1 MESIADA
8 LDLCRCGRAE
18 EAAALCEGLLT
29 RSPNHADALAL
40 LADIRLTGGQADAA
54 IPYLSNLARLR
65 PEDAANHRRLGG
77 ALLATGRARD
87 AATTF
92 RRAIELAPQNV
103 RAHNN
108 LGQALLQLGDVPG
121 AMRCFEDAV
130 GLDPSYAIGHSNL
143 GQALITNGQFDRAIA
158 SLDRAVSLDRNLVAA
173 RINLSIAYERQGRLP
188 EALRTY
194 DETLQSSPAQ
204 ADAWTGRGALL
215 SKLHR
220 LTAALESF
228 DAALR
233 LRPDHSATLA
243 HKASVLLMLER
254 AQEALE
260 CVCQALGKEPDFV
273 EALDIQADALCKLH
287 RPAEALRCLERALA
301 LKPDYLEGWCH
312 RAVVHQHLG
321 EDDLAVNCYRQALSF
336 DPNSMAALCGL
347 ISAHIPAVPSSD
359 SEAAQARIEFDREL
373 AAFEQ
378 WLVDRKVGEA
388 EAWTMAKQPFFYI
401 SYREESSREQLQR
414 YRAMSTERLA
424 RSIDIG
430 GVRLAE
436 AADASRPRFK
446 LGIVSAHVFDHSVF
460 NAITQGWLQRLNRDE
475 FEISL
480 FSLGARQDA
489 TTRSAAAAAD
499 HFEAEGR
506 TPSEWARLIHA
517 RHLDALI
524 FPEVGIDRST
534 LALAGLR
541 LAPRQLAAWG
551 HPETTGLPTID
562 QYLSAELFE
571 PADAAEHYSEQL
583 VRLPHLGV
591 YYQPY
596 SIETEAARWE
606 EFGVSEGPVL
616 LCPGTPF
623 KYAPQDDWVW
633 VEIASRLGR
642 CRLVFFEHERSDLS
656 RKLQA
661 RLAGA
666 FRRAGLDPDRYL
678 RWVPWLPRGTFL
690 SLLGQADLYLDTLG
704 FSGFNTLM
712 QAVQAHLPC
721 ITHEGRFLRG
731 RLGSGILRRIGMDEL
746 VAADR
751 REYVDIAVK
760 LAESP
765 AHRNELRRRLRQAEH
780 LAYGDQTAVD
790 ALSTLL
796 LDPRALLGPAGER
809 SRPTAR

>member
-1 MESIADA
+1 MARMESIADA
-8 LDLCRCGRAE
+8 LELCRRGRAE

-29 RSPNHADALAL
+29 RAPNHADALAL
-40 LADIRLTGGQADAA
+40 LADIRLSGGQADAA
-54 IPYLSNLARLR
+54 IAHLGNLARLR

-77 ALLATGRARD
+77 ALLAAGKSRD

-92 RRAIELAPQNV
+92 RRAIELAPRNV

-108 LGQALLQLGDVPG
+108 LGQALLQVGEMTD
-121 AMRCFEDAV
+121 AIRCFEDAV
-130 GLDPSYAIGHSNL
+130 ALDPSYAIGYSNL
-143 GQALITNGQFDRAIA
+143 GQVLITAGQIDQAVA
-158 SLDRAVSLDRNLVAA
+158 ALERAVALDPHLIAA
-173 RINLSIAYERQGRLP
+173 RLNLSTAYEHQGRLP

-204 ADAWTGRGALL
+204 ADTWTRRGALL

-220 LTAALESF
+220 LAAALDSF

-233 LRPDHSATLA
+233 LRPDHAETLA
-243 HKASVLLMLER
+243 HKASTLLMLER
-254 AQEALE
+254 AQEALH
-260 CVCQALGKEPDFV
+260 CVSQALEKEPDFV

-287 RPAEALRCLERALA
+287 RPAEALRCLERALV

-321 EDDLAVNCYRQALSF
+321 EDDLAVNCYHQALSL
-336 DPNSMAALCGL
+336 DPNSMAARCGL
-347 ISAHIPAVPSSD
+347 MSAQIPAVPSSD
-359 SEAAQARIEFDREL
+359 SEASQARIEFDREV
-373 AAFEQ
+373 AAFEK
-378 WLVDRKVGEA
+378 WPVGGEVGEA
-388 EAWTMAKQPFFYI
+388 EAWIIAKQPFFYI
-401 SYREESSREQLQR
+401 SYREESNRELLQR
-414 YRAMSTERLA
+414 YRALSTERLA
-424 RSIDIG
+424 RSTGIG
-430 GVRLAE
+430 GVRCAGP

-446 LGIVSAHVFDHSVF
+446 LGIVSAQVFDHSVF
-460 NAITQGWLQRLNRDE
+460 NAITQGWLQCLNRNE

-480 FSLGARQDA
+480 FSLGTRQDA
-489 TTRSAAAAAD
+489 TTRLAAAAVD

-506 TPSEWARLIHA
+506 TLSEWARLIQG
-517 RHLDALI
+517 RQLDALI

-534 LALAGLR
+534 LALASLR
-541 LAPRQLAAWG
+541 LAPRQFAAWG

-571 PADAAEHYSEQL
+571 AADAEEHYSEQL

-596 SIETEAARWE
+596 SIETKAAHWE
-606 EFGVSEGPVL
+606 EFGVSDGPVL

-633 VEIASRLGR
+633 VEIARRVGR
-642 CRLVFFEHERSDLS
+642 CRLVFFQHDRSELS

-666 FRRAGLDPDRYL
+666 FRRAGLEPDRYL
-678 RWVPWLPRGTFL
+678 QWVPWLPRETFL
-690 SLLGQADLYLDTLG
+690 SLLGQSDLYLDTLG

-721 ITHEGRFLRG
+721 VTCEGRFLRG
-731 RLGSGILRRIGMDEL
+731 RLGSGILRRIGLDEL

-751 REYVDIAVK
+751 QEYVDIAVK
-760 LAESP
+760 LAENP
-765 AHRNELRRRLRQAEH
+765 GHRDELRRRLRQAEH
-780 LAYGDQTAVD
+780 LAYADQAAVD
-790 ALSTLL
+790 ALSALL
-796 LDPRALLGPAGER
+796 LDPTAEH
-809 SRPTAR
+809 SRPPAP

>member
-1 MESIADA
+1 MESITDA
-8 LDLCRCGRAE
+8 LDLCRHGRAE
-18 EAAALCEGLLT
+18 EAATLCKGLLT
-29 RSPNHADALAL
+29 LAPNHADALTL
-40 LADIRLTGGQADAA
+40 LADIQLSGGQADAA
-54 IPYLSNLARLR
+54 IPNLTTLARLR

-77 ALLATGRARD
+77 ALLAAGRARD
-87 AATTF
+87 AIAAF
-92 RRAIELAPQNV
+92 QRAIELAPQNV

-108 LGQALLQLGDVPG
+108 LGQALLQMGETAG

-130 GLDPSYAIGHSNL
+130 ELDPSYAIGHSNL
-143 GQALITNGQFDRAIA
+143 GQALIATGQIDQAVA
-158 SLDRAVSLDRNLVAA
+158 ALERAVALDATLVTA
-173 RINLSIAYERQGRLP
+173 RLNLSIAYERKGRLL
-188 EALRTY
+188 EALRGY
-194 DETLQSSPAQ
+194 DEILQSSPAR
-204 ADAWTGRGALL
+204 AGAWTGRGAIL

-220 LTAALESF
+220 LTAALDSF

-233 LRPDHSATLA
+233 LRPDHAETLA
-243 HKASVLLMLER
+243 HKASALLMLER
-254 AQEALE
+254 AQEALQ
-260 CVCQALGKEPDFV
+260 CVCQALEKEPDFV
-273 EALDIQADALCKLH
+273 EAFDIQADALCKLH
-287 RPAEALRCLERALA
+287 RPAEALRCLERALV

-321 EDDLAVNCYRQALSF
+321 EDDRAVSCYRRALSL
-336 DPNSMAALCGL
+336 DPNSMAARCGL
-347 ISAHIPAVPSSD
+347 ISAQTPAVPSSD
-359 SEAAQARIEFDREL
+359 AEAAQARIELDSEL
-373 AAFEQ
+373 AAFEK
-378 WLVDRKVGEA
+378 WLAGREVGEA
-388 EAWTMAKQPFFYI
+388 EAWTMAKQPFFYV
-401 SYREESSREQLQR
+401 SYREESSREPLQR
-414 YRAMSTERLA
+414 YRALSTERLA
-424 RSIDIG
+424 RSTGIG
-430 GVRLAE
+430 GVRLAGT

-446 LGIVSAHVFDHSVF
+446 LGIVSAQVFDHSVF

-480 FSLGARQDA
+480 FSLGTRQDA
-489 TTRSAAAAAD
+489 TTRSAAAAVD

-506 TPSEWARLIHA
+506 TLSEWAGLIHA

-571 PADAAEHYSEQL
+571 AVDAEQHYSEQL

-596 SIETEAARWE
+596 SIETKAARWE

-633 VEIASRLGR
+633 VEIARRLGR
-642 CRLVFFEHERSDLS
+642 CRLIFFQHDRSELS

-666 FRRAGLDPDRYL
+666 FRRAGLEPDRYL
-678 RWVPWLPRGTFL
+678 HWVPWLPREIFL

-721 ITHEGRFLRG
+721 VTYEGRFLRG

-751 REYVDIAVK
+751 QEYVDIAVRV
-760 LAESP
+760 AESQET
-765 AHRNELRRRLRQAEH
+765 RNELRSRLRQAEH
-780 LAYGDQTAVD
+780 VAYADQAAVD
-790 ALSTLL
+790 ALSALL
-796 LDPRALLGPAGER
+796 LNPAAAAR
-809 SRPTAR
+809 SGTPAR